1 MKKNHSF
8 KRAAAFAIAGALTI
22 CSSPVQ
28 AAGVGDGEGQK
39 ASYVYGTVNLPYA
52 DYYYVEALHRLKNVL
67 ASTKLQTDN

>member
-39 ASYVYGTVNLPYA
+39 TSYVYGTVNLPYA
-52 DYYYVEALHRLKNVL
+52 DYYYGDLYRNR
-67 ASTKLQTDN
+67 NICI